1 MEHKANNISQQELQQ
16 HTYKSQRS
24 EQIRTLASVLPA
36 KQSEENEMRWKKEA
50 QRRETRLDLSLQ
62 NKLRNECLYLKQTRP
77 RRAVM
82 SPDDKFAETGG
93 GVASARARKLALAA
107 DTFGGRV
114 MTNTCPRQNN
124 PRR

>member
-1 MEHKANNISQQELQQ
+1 
-16 HTYKSQRS
+16 
-24 EQIRTLASVLPA
+24 
-36 KQSEENEMRWKKEA
+36 MRWKKAA

-62 NKLRNECLYLKQTRP
+62 NKLRGECLYLMKTRP

-82 SPDDKFAETGG
+82 SPGDKFAETGG

-124 PRR
+124 LRR